1 MSLDTSLVTNSTPV
15 QVEVLIAVLIG
26 FMIVANTT
34 VTDILFF
41 DDYVLPDLAECHPQN
56 QSEHCIDVRE
66 RHGLAIDAQN
76 EIGNKYWN
84 ELVRQ
89 GIFIGFI
96 LFVIRMSFGWLL
108 AREGIRKIQT
118 STILMAVFY
127 GLVGAGIFFFGYV
140 DTFYYIFQ
148 NEDIPEQLAHLNGVG
163 IFSEAK
169 GWTGDPDTVDREDLF
184 LVNILGLVVLGAFAF
199 VIMYVYANSGK
210 KHRGIA

>member
-1 MSLDTSLVTNSTPV
+1 MSLDTTVVTNSTPV
-15 QVEVLIAVLIG
+15 QVEVLIAVVIG
-26 FMIVANTT
+26 FLIVANTT

-41 DDYVLPDLAECHPQN
+41 DDYVLPDLSECHPSN
-56 QSEHCIDVRE
+56 QSEHCQDVRD
-66 RHGLAIDAQN
+66 RHGLAVDAQN
-76 EIGNKYWN
+76 EIGDKYWT

-89 GIFIGFI
+89 GFFIGFI
-96 LFVIRMSFGWLL
+96 LFVIRMAFGWLL

-127 GLVGAGIFFFGYV
+127 GVVGAGIFFFGYV

-148 NEDIPEQLAHLNGVG
+148 NEDIPSELAWLNGVG

-169 GWTGDPDTVDREDLF
+169 SWTGDPTLVEKEDLF
-184 LVNILGLVVLGAFAF
+184 LVNALGIVVLGTFAF
-199 VIMYVYANSGK
+199 IIMYVYANSGK

>member
-15 QVEVLIAVLIG
+15 QVEVLIAVVIG

-34 VTDILFF
+34 VTDIIFF
-41 DDYVLPDLAECHPQN
+41 DDYVLPDLAECFPEN

-66 RHGLAIDAQN
+66 RHGLAVDAQN

-89 GIFIGFI
+89 GIFIGLI

-118 STILMAVFY
+118 SI
-127 GLVGAGIFFFGYV
+127 
-140 DTFYYIFQ
+140 
-148 NEDIPEQLAHLNGVG
+148 
-163 IFSEAK
+163 
-169 GWTGDPDTVDREDLF
+169 
-184 LVNILGLVVLGAFAF
+184 
-199 VIMYVYANSGK
+199 
-210 KHRGIA
+210 